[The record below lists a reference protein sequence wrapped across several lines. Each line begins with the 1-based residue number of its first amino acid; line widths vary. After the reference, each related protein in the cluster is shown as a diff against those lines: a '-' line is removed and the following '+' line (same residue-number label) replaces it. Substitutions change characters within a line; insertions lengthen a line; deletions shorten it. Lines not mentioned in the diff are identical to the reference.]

1 MGSCLELTAVKTL
14 VSFPVWKPFP
24 KGGVF
29 KLLYKL
35 SPWQPELSGKMQQ
48 KWLKPQHKTKKTLLF
63 NTPVITGANLLFG
76 V

>member
-35 SPWQPELSGKMQQ
+35 SPWQPELSGKNATKMV
-48 KWLKPQHKTKKTLLF
+48 KTTTQNKK
-63 NTPVITGANLLFG
+63 NTSVQYACNYRS
-76 V
+76 